1 MPHLSVA
8 DASRCLLSIRDSLR
22 VGRVESAHQSMDTF
36 LDSID
41 VGVLSQI
48 GEEVTN
54 TISLFFPKRRKAIL
68 QKIDARFFK
77 NGDLVDP
84 GSESAII
91 VGKAKDVTVLGRSAM
106 KPLPNTS
113 PGQVANDVTVLVTSE
128 TKQLPNASLRQVAD
142 DVIVLATSE
151 TKPLSNTSRGQVA
164 YDVLEAS
171 ETNPLSKTSLGQV
184 VKKVTRLEMLETP
197 RKEDAA
203 SEILPSS
210 SLLRRA
216 DRGPSHSFEDATS
229 KVHALSQD
237 MSTGFKTLSAKHIF
251 QWATYYRDFVHQIG
265 EKAIDLY
272 YSFGQQA
279 LLYTIREQFFLHTVE
294 IFSKGYSYSQ
304 SFQHIGG
311 ENYSITKSFSGL
323 QRFLELPIDWY
334 SVRASRVRSRDEARS
349 LRDICSAMLGAILRG
364 YGETLLGET
373 KGSRY
378 LPQCARSWLH
388 YAGFL
393 TYSDLANL
401 LTNIEPGELRDGVT
415 DAVLPVTRALDELV
429 APGQASSFAV
439 PIQGECDWNAR
450 RLAITLL
457 PPARGQ
463 PSGNIEVHSY
473 LSASSFRHTLEE
485 PDNRGVAAIVA
496 SLTPDLHEWVES
508 HPELRDNVV
517 NTAAEGADFEQQV
530 ERILAHILF
539 HVSLGMSAGDA
550 KSPIKYNFAKR
561 FPLNKSDP
569 ARYYHVDR
577 VSVRQLLQT
586 FERQTGVRLWCSV
599 RRSGKTTACFDLGT
613 STGESSIVSQT
624 CLPTV
629 QMPGAGLF
637 YSKVKDAI
645 NDGKDIPDTFF
656 IDVVS
661 ACAAGSSREP
671 QRFVF
676 VLDEYEILFD
686 RLDLAAQRS
695 RELRYTVVHPLL
707 SQMVLFARENLI
719 VLIGQRPNA
728 HAILMEHNQLSPY
741 VQQDPFPLFQHRS
754 SNTSSE
760 FSQLVSKI
768 LTSRVGYRPEFVDA
782 IYAETGGHPF
792 LTVNLLASFFGWLI
806 EREYEWGRVR
816 DLGRDDFSSFA
827 ADRLSRG
834 YLSTAHDYNFFR
846 DSVIREALS
855 VNARS
860 DSPWLHTV
868 YRCLFQIATR
878 SPREMMCTR
887 AVFAEICERI
897 GVRGMSPNELL
908 TTASSA
914 NFFAVNHSHVW
925 PKIPILA
932 RLCAATDYSTA
943 Y

>member
-1 MPHLSVA
+1 MPHVSLA
-8 DASRCLLSIRDSLR
+8 DASRRLLSIRESLR
-22 VGRVESAHQSMDTF
+22 AGRIESAHEGMYI
-36 LDSID
+36 LVDSIEVD
-41 VGVLSQI
+41 VLSQI
-48 GEEVTN
+48 EEEITT

-68 QKIDARFFK
+68 QRIDARFFK
-77 NGDLVDP
+77 DGNPVDP
-84 GSESAII
+84 QTGSAVVVEQI
-91 VGKAKDVTVLGRSAM
+91 KDVTGFGA
-106 KPLPNTS
+106 
-113 PGQVANDVTVLVTSE
+113 
-128 TKQLPNASLRQVAD
+128 
-142 DVIVLATSE
+142 SE
-151 TKPLSNTSRGQVA
+151 TKPLSNTSLTQVA
-164 YDVLEAS
+164 KDVTPWEALE
-171 ETNPLSKTSLGQV
+171 PL
-184 VKKVTRLEMLETP
+184 RN
-197 RKEDAA
+197 EDAGLERRA
-203 SEILPSS
+203 SP
-210 SLLRRA
+210 LLRRA
-216 DRGPSHSFEDATS
+216 DRPASPSYEDIASKIHAFLEDAS
-229 KVHALSQD
+229 A
-237 MSTGFKTLSAKHIF
+237 GFKTLSAKHIF
-251 QWATYYRDFVHQIG
+251 QWATYYRDFIHQLG
-265 EKAIDLY
+265 ERSIDLY
-272 YSFGQQA
+272 YVGREEA
-279 LLYTIREQFFLHTVE
+279 LLYTLREQCFLHTRE
-294 IFSKGYSYSQ
+294 IFTKGYSYSQ

-349 LRDICSAMLGAILRG
+349 LRDICSAMLGGILQG
-364 YGETLLGET
+364 YGETRLGET
-373 KGSRY
+373 KGWRY
-378 LPQCARSWLH
+378 LPQCSRSWLH

-401 LTNIEPGELRDGVT
+401 RSNLEPGELRDGIT

-429 APGQASSFAV
+429 APGQASFAM
-439 PIQGECDWNAR
+439 PIQGEYEWGPM
-450 RLAITLL
+450 RLAITLA

-473 LSASSFRHTLEE
+473 LSATSFQRTLEE

-530 ERILAHILF
+530 QRILAHILF
-539 HVSLGMSAGDA
+539 HVSLGMSAGYA
-550 KSPIKYNFAKR
+550 KSPIKYNFAKG

-569 ARYYHVDR
+569 PRYYHVDR
-577 VSVRQLLQT
+577 ISVRQLLQT

-613 STGESSIVSQT
+613 STGESLIVSQT
-624 CLPTV
+624 CLTTV

-637 YSKVKDAI
+637 YSKVKDAL
-645 NDGKDIPDTFF
+645 NSGKDIPDTFF
-656 IDVVS
+656 LDVVS

-686 RLDLAAQRS
+686 RLDLAAKRS
-695 RELRYTVVHPLL
+695 RELRFTVVHPLL

-741 VQQDPFPLFQHRS
+741 VQQDPFPLFRHRT

-792 LTVNLLASFFGWLI
+792 LTVNLLVSFFSWLI
-806 EREYEWGRVR
+806 EKEYEWGRVR
-816 DLGRDDFSSFA
+816 ELGRDDFSSFA

-834 YLSTAHDYNFFR
+834 YLSRAHDYDFFR
-846 DSVIREALS
+846 DSIIRDALS

-860 DSPWLHTV
+860 DSPWLHMV

-878 SPREMMCTR
+878 SPREMMCTL

-914 NFFAVNHSHVW
+914 NFFAFNHSHVW
-925 PKIPILA
+925 PKIRILA
-932 RLCAATDYSTA
+932 RLCAATDNPTA